1 MDAPRGAASPSAGTG
16 RRASRHRAPRGS
28 ISRSHIVEAA
38 LRSLRTEGFEQ
49 LTIRSLAAELGVA
62 PMSLYRYIRDKD
74 DLMDE
79 VVEELLRQ
87 SQTVPP
93 ESGPWHSR
101 LAAAADGLRRLLV
114 EEPAAL
120 YVYLRHPV
128 VSPSAIRRMEMML
141 SVLSEAGFDT
151 MSSKA
156 AYAAIQ
162 TYTIGFAA
170 LEASRDG
177 WTPERATDRTTAELA
192 AFTTPT
198 QFASGLRFLLS
209 GIQHE
214 ATAAAAPHTTG

>member
-1 MDAPRGAASPSAGTG
+1 
-16 RRASRHRAPRGS
+16 
-28 ISRSHIVEAA
+28 
-38 LRSLRTEGFEQ
+38 
-49 LTIRSLAAELGVA
+49 
-62 PMSLYRYIRDKD
+62 MSLYRYIRDKD

-87 SQTVPP
+87 TQPVPP
-93 ESGPWHSR
+93 ESGPWQSR
-101 LAAAADGLRRLLV
+101 LTAAADGLRRLLV

-128 VSPSAIRRMEMML
+128 VSTSAIRRMEMML

-151 MSSKA
+151 VSSNA

-170 LEASRDG
+170 LEASRAG
-177 WTPERATDRTTAELA
+177 WTPERETDRTASELA

-198 QFASGLRFLLS
+198 QFASGLQFLLA

-214 ATAAAAPHTTG
+214 AASAAPPRTPD